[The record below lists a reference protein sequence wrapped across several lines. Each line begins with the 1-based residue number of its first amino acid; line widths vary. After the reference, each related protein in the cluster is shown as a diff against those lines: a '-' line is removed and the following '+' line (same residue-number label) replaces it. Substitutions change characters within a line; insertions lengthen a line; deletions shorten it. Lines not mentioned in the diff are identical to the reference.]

1 MIPCCLLQAI
11 AEALLENKTLTSLN
25 LETNYISGAGV
36 IALMEAINVNQ
47 TVTALHV
54 ANQVQGL
61 LREGGWG
68 ERG

>member
-1 MIPCCLLQAI
+1 
-11 AEALLENKTLTSLN
+11 
-25 LETNYISGAGV
+25 
-36 IALMEAINVNQ
+36 MEAINVNQ